1 MLFRP
6 DSHSFTKFIVSAGA
20 FLVIAAFAVPGLIL
34 RDTGVLTISRQE
46 LRELTPTA
54 RNELER
60 RQSIAHLAGSGA
72 PYLGGVFL
80 IGGLL
85 LIAIGVPRL
94 RKQEETANAHA
105 RAELDKVRR
114 EMRTQT
120 DEERDERAEAKIKEE
135 RGVVEQAP
143 RSSPAPAQLQSA
155 QSILA
160 DRKRFQI
167 DVEAAV
173 VERLAEILPTD
184 YELQTKVKF
193 ESPVGR
199 PLLLDALLIS
209 RTDRL
214 PDIVVEIKLGQEPA
228 LLLNMGNRLA
238 QAESQLL
245 RYSTRYRRD
254 SIVWLILYTEDELDA
269 ERRKKV
275 EGRAGDLDEIVKLSL
290 VSSDSLDTLTLP
302 V

>member
-105 RAELDKVRR
+105 RAELDKLRR